1 MTSKELYS
9 RFELLEANLRQN
21 QYLLDAI
28 RAMSNRQNEIAD
40 LQSRPLLLD
49 DLHQIH
55 NAVNAS
61 KGKLREIIAE
71 IKKLSPKRIFAETN
85 AVVQAITKVES
96 AFDSHTTRKFELLKK
111 EVEGFGETYEKFIS
125 NQQLGEVARLLSV
138 AQRVDAAVSSSIEF
152 ALITLK
158 NLCPE
163 TQSAETF
170 TSEEKLEVYLSA
182 KIDFVFFL
190 EKTFA
195 LEQIYEEFCHLLNV
209 SAKQE
214 PLKIVKI
221 ESGSLWVW
229 LNGNP
234 KAVAAVKSVI
244 EKAAHYFYRNYTDEG
259 KLSAIPKKVETIES
273 VLHLSDE
280 LKKRDIATD
289 QLDDFIKKA
298 SVTIGNNLEK
308 LLAGEDQVELN
319 GEIIAL
325 TPRSQQNLIA
335 NKQVKL
341 IEEKKPE

>member
-1 MTSKELYS
+1 MTSKELFS

-28 RAMSNRQNEIAD
+28 SVMSNRQNEITS
-40 LQSRPLLLD
+40 LHSRVLLFSD
-49 DLHQIH
+49 AGQIY
-55 NAVNAS
+55 NAVVDTKN
-61 KGKLREIIAE
+61 KLKDIIVE
-71 IKKLSPKRIFAETN
+71 IKKLSPKKIFAETN

-111 EVEGFGETYEKFIS
+111 EVEGFGEAYEKFIS
-125 NQQLGEVARLLSV
+125 NQQLGEVAQLLSV

-152 ALITLK
+152 VLITLK
-158 NLCPE
+158 NLCSEPQLDE
-163 TQSAETF
+163 TS
-170 TSEEKLEVYLSA
+170 TSEQRLEVYLSA

-190 EKTFA
+190 EKTSA

-209 SAKQE
+209 SVKQE

-259 KLSAIPKKVETIES
+259 KILTIPKKVETLES
-273 VLHLSDE
+273 ILHLSDE
-280 LKKRDIATD
+280 LKKRDISTD
-289 QLDDFIKKA
+289 ELDEHIKKA
-298 SVTIGNNLEK
+298 SNAIGNSLEK
-308 LLAGEDQVELN
+308 LLAGEEQIELN
-319 GEIIAL
+319 GEVIAL
-325 TPRSQQNLIA
+325 TPRGQQNLIA
-335 NKQVKL
+335 NRQVKL
-341 IEEKKPE
+341 IEEKAPE